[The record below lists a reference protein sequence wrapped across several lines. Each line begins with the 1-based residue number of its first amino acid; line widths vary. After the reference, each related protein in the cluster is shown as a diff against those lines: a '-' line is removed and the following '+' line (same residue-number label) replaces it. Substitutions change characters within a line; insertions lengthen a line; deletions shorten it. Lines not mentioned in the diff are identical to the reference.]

1 MLQAAEEDYEEPEH
15 LYNDAGIPFE
25 PFHMKNEREE
35 GYFDAESGSYIRVK
49 KKEDIE
55 DVWADTLAREEVNSD
70 WARGVQ
76 ARIRSREHRQE
87 VDGGDSGELTPEAIA
102 ELKRRMVSL
111 LRPEENVLSALRRLG
126 RARAPIPMQG
136 SHTSQRLSAGGI
148 SLLMMRAAAM
158 APEAQS
164 EFDRLTEW
172 SSTLMEAGEYL
183 IHSQTREQ
191 LLEEIH
197 NGSGGGGREGELDG
211 LLIAQTLLKQAQVD
225 TTGSTRVV
233 ICTTSRDTNGDLN
246 GNEEERRR
254 RVVQEAADDVDMFE
268 EPEERE
274 EENTPRGQH
283 EDNNDTAATKLK
295 SIEKKGAT
303 SVEQGRTKE
312 GNTNRNESSKQGG
325 NGLKNSSPIKE
336 QSPAISPPPP
346 PPAAGARNNDEENLE
361 FSGSPSSASTR
372 HWDTSSSL
380 QGFVFD
386 DRTGYFYNSTLG
398 AYYDPNSS
406 LFGDAAS
413 GRWYSL
419 DRNTG
424 QYIAV

>member
-25 PFHMKNEREE
+25 PFHMKSEREE

-55 DVWADTLAREEVNSD
+55 DVWADTFAREEVNSD

-76 ARIRSREHRQE
+76 ARSRSREHRQE
-87 VDGGDSGELTPEAIA
+87 VDGGDAGELTPEAIA
-102 ELKRRMVSL
+102 ELKQRTVSL
-111 LRPEENVLSALRRLG
+111 LRPEENVLAALRRLG

-136 SHTSQRLSAGGI
+136 SHTSHRLSAGGI

-172 SSTLMEAGEYL
+172 SSRLMEAGEYL

-191 LLEEIH
+191 LLEEI
-197 NGSGGGGREGELDG
+197 NSGSGDGREGELDG

-225 TTGSTRVV
+225 TTGSPRVG
-233 ICTTSRDTNGDLN
+233 ISTSSRYKNGDFN

-254 RVVQEAADDVDMFE
+254 RVQEAADDVDMFE

-274 EENTPRGQH
+274 EGNTPRGQH
-283 EDNNDTAATKLK
+283 EDNNDTAATKLNI
-295 SIEKKGAT
+295 IEKKGAT
-303 SVEQGRTKE
+303 SIEQERTKE

-325 NGLKNSSPIKE
+325 NRLKNSSPIKE
-336 QSPAISPPPP
+336 ESPAISPPPP
-346 PPAAGARNNDEENLE
+346 PPAAGARNNVEECLE